1 MNTEVVPVPIRA
13 AMRYAWR
20 RRMVTGM
27 PDFDP
32 MTALSA
38 AATGDQ
44 RAWDS
49 IVTAYSGLVWSVAR
63 GFRLSAAD
71 ACDVFQGTW
80 LRLVEHSGD
89 IRDGSRLGGW
99 LAATARR
106 EALMLLRRAGRDVP
120 VDTAGTFGDIAGDT
134 ADVDEGL
141 IRAEEH
147 RVLWQAFA
155 RLSANCQRLLRIAF
169 ADPPPRYEEISAA
182 LDMPIGSIG
191 PTRARCLASLQSLL
205 PRTAL
210 D

>member
-1 MNTEVVPVPIRA
+1 
-13 AMRYAWR
+13 
-20 RRMVTGM
+20 MVTGM

-32 MTALSA
+32 VAALGA
-38 AATGDQ
+38 AAAGDQ
-44 RAWDS
+44 RAWES

-71 ACDVFQGTW
+71 AADVFQGTW
-80 LRLVEHSGD
+80 LRLVEHFGD
-89 IRDGSRLGGW
+89 IKDASRLGGW

-120 VDTAGTFGDIAGDT
+120 VDTADAFSGVAGEA
-134 ADVDEGL
+134 ADVDERL
-141 IRAEEH
+141 IRAEEQ
-147 RVLWQAFA
+147 RILWQAFS
-155 RLSANCQRLLRIAF
+155 RLSASCQRLLRIAF

-182 LDMPIGSIG
+182 LDMPVGSIG
-191 PTRARCLASLQSLL
+191 PTRARCLARLQSLL

>member
-1 MNTEVVPVPIRA
+1 MPAPA
-13 AMRYAWR
+13 AMRFAGR

-32 MTALSA
+32 IAALGA
-38 AATGDQ
+38 AAAGDQ

-71 ACDVFQGTW
+71 AADVFQGTW
-80 LRLVEHSGD
+80 LRLVEHLDD
-89 IRDGSRLGGW
+89 IRDASRLGGW

-120 VDTAGTFGDIAGDT
+120 VDTTGMFGDVAGDT

-147 RVLWQAFA
+147 QILWQAFA
-155 RLSANCQRLLRIAF
+155 RLPANCQRLLRIAF

-182 LDMPIGSIG
+182 LGMPVGSIG